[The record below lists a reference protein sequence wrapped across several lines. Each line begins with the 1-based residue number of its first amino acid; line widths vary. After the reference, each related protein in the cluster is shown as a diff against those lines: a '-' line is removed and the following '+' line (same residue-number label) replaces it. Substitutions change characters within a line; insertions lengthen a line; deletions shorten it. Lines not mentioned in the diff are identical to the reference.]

1 MSAHMLR
8 HLERC
13 TCWDGSVGRRFL
25 LNDRPRQARNS
36 NVPQLALAVAA
47 SFNFGV
53 QLRVFHLLSSCDH
66 RFQPATAA
74 INNSV
79 YAQKQTPL
87 RRGAHTWEREKQPR
101 NTCVSPGEYLIE
113 ILIPLHQEQRGWNS
127 EPSALHQIKLIFS
140 NSFFFKLKIQKLN
153 RITFFSKN

>member
-87 RRGAHTWEREKQPR
+87 RRGAHTPESVR
-101 NTCVSPGEYLIE
+101 NSPVTHAFSPGEYLIE
-113 ILIPLHQEQRGWNS
+113 ILIPPHQEQRGRNS

-153 RITFFSKN
+153 RI